1 MNAEQFTKSI
11 LDLDNNILFTGV
23 IEKSGHLNISSQRE
37 PLDNYLKGRNAEL
50 ILSQSAYAVDLRK
63 VFTSLFGNLNSV
75 CYEYSSMKIIMI
87 PVKDHVVFLLVNKA
101 IKTEDII
108 DKIHNFINSTKEID
122 LYSQ

>member
-11 LDLDNNILFTGV
+11 LDLDNNILFTGI

-50 ILSQSAYAVDLRK
+50 ILSQSVYAVDLRK
-63 VFTSLFGNLNSV
+63 SFTSLFGNLNSV

-87 PVKDHVVFLLVNKA
+87 PVKDHVVFLLVNKTV
-101 IKTEDII
+101 KTEDII
-108 DKIHNFINSTKEID
+108 DKIVNFINSTKEID